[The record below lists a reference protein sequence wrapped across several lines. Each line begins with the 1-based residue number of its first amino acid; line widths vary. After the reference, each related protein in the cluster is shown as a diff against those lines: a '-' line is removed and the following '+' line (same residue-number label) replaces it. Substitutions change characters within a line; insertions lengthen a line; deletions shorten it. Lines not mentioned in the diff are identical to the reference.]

1 MKLKAT
7 AVMARLGATMLC
19 LALIAAAFLRGN
31 HLLGFSV
38 GVFYA
43 LVAGVFCWFCGQSYT
58 REGRPSL
65 IGMVGIA
72 FIPLVIGFVMAFP
85 AAVNP
90 DVQHFIDD
98 QATDR
103 NARAELKRVFSS
115 DSAFR
120 RLSISTIHLKVV
132 NVTIYGAL
140 PSRRDLDRLR
150 ERVINECPTLNLC
163 PLHWDVTLRDTN
175 EEIDGLDCE
184 LFPPVQ
190 EAEHSLP

>member
-1 MKLKAT
+1 MKPKAK
-7 AVMARLGATMLC
+7 AVMTRLGATMLC

-38 GVFYA
+38 GIFYA
-43 LVAGVFCWFCGQSYT
+43 LVAGVFCWFCGQSYM
-58 REGRPSL
+58 REGRL
-65 IGMVGIA
+65 TLTGMVAMA
-72 FIPLVIGFVMAFP
+72 FILLVIGFVMAFP

-103 NARAELKRVFSS
+103 TARAELKRVFGS
-115 DSAFR
+115 DPAFR

-150 ERVINECPTLNLC
+150 ERVINECRTLKLC

-175 EEIDGLDCE
+175 EVIHGLDRE
-184 LFPPVQ
+184 LFSPAKDP
-190 EAEHSLP
+190 E

>member
-1 MKLKAT
+1 MKPKAT
-7 AVMARLGATMLC
+7 ALIARLAASMLC

-38 GVFYA
+38 GIFYA
-43 LVAGVFCWFCGQSYT
+43 LVAGVFCWFCGQSYM

-65 IGMVGIA
+65 TGMVAMA
-72 FIPLVIGFVMAFP
+72 FILLVIGFVMAFP
-85 AAVNP
+85 AAVDP

-103 NARAELKRVFSS
+103 NARAELKHVFGS
-115 DSAFR
+115 DPAFR

-132 NVTIYGAL
+132 NVTICGAL

-150 ERVINECPTLNLC
+150 ERVIRECRTLKLC

-175 EEIDGLDCE
+175 EVIHGLDRE
-184 LFPPVQ
+184 LFSP
-190 EAEHSLP
+190 AEDAE